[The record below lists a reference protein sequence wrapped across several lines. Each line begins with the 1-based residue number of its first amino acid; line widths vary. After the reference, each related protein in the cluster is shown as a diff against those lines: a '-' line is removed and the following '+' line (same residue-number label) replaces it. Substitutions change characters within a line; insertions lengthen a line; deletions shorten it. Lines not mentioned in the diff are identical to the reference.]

1 MVWEGH
7 SRVEG
12 AGEAGV
18 GVRGPSQ
25 LLPLGSCV
33 GPLLSTR
40 LCGSSD
46 GGRLRVSLAFTCPPG
61 KVLWGLHCTGHGL
74 AGPPASSSTVQ
85 GPDWSGLLCC
95 LSCLVQPEGGL
106 PGWLPQDRLPPKKWV
121 PQDGLP
127 LAEPCSGPAPVDP
140 G

>member
-46 GGRLRVSLAFTCPPG
+46 GGRLRVSLAFTCPPRKG
-61 KVLWGLHCTGHGL
+61 ALGSPLYRTW
-74 AGPPASSSTVQ
+74 
-85 GPDWSGLLCC
+85 
-95 LSCLVQPEGGL
+95 
-106 PGWLPQDRLPPKKWV
+106 PGWAPSIQLHSP
-121 PQDGLP
+121 
-127 LAEPCSGPAPVDP
+127 GP
-140 G
+140 